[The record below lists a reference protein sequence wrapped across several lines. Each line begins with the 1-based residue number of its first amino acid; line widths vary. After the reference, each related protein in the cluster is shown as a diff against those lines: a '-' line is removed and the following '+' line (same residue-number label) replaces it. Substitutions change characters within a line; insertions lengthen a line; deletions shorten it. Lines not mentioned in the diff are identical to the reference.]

1 MGDHPTHLDEKGR
14 ARMVDVGHKP
24 VVRRRAVAEAVVRTT
39 PEAARA
45 LYDGR
50 LPKGD
55 AAAVA
60 RVAGIAGAKRTS
72 DLIALCHPLPLDR
85 VAVDVGVAPSEGEVR
100 IRCEALASAR
110 TGVEMEALTGAAVGG
125 LNVYDM
131 LKAID
136 AAVTIEVRLIE
147 KTKDAPEA

>member
-1 MGDHPTHLDEKGR
+1 
-14 ARMVDVGHKP
+14 MVDVGHKP
-24 VVRRRAVAEAVVRTT
+24 VVRRRAVAEASLTT
-39 PEAARA
+39 TAEAARA

-60 RVAGIAGAKRTS
+60 RVAGIAGAKRAP
-72 DLIALCHPLPLDR
+72 DLVALCHPLPLDS
-85 VAVDVGVAPSEGEVR
+85 VSVDVHVTPSDGEVR
-100 IRCEALASAR
+100 VRCEALASAR
-110 TGVEMEALTGAAVGG
+110 TGVEMEALTGAAVGA

-136 AAVTIEVRLIE
+136 PEVTIEVRLIE
-147 KTKDAPEA
+147 KTKDAPPA

>member
-1 MGDHPTHLDEKGR
+1 
-14 ARMVDVGHKP
+14 MVDVGHKP
-24 VVRRRAVAEAVVRTT
+24 VVRRRAVAEARLTT
-39 PEAARA
+39 TAEAARA

-60 RVAGIAGAKRTS
+60 RVAGIAGAKRAP
-72 DLIALCHPLPLDR
+72 DLVALCHPLPLDS
-85 VAVDVGVAPSEGEVR
+85 VSVDVQVTPSDGEVR
-100 IRCEALASAR
+100 VRCEALASAR
-110 TGVEMEALTGAAVGG
+110 TGVEMEALTGAAVGA

-136 AAVTIEVRLIE
+136 PEVTIEVRLIE
-147 KTKDAPEA
+147 KTKDAPPT

>member
-1 MGDHPTHLDEKGR
+1 
-14 ARMVDVGHKP
+14 
-24 VVRRRAVAEAVVRTT
+24 
-39 PEAARA
+39 

-60 RVAGIAGAKRTS
+60 RVAGIAGAKRTP
-72 DLIALCHPLPLDR
+72 DLVALCHPLPLDS
-85 VAVDVGVAPSEGEVR
+85 VEVDVSVAPSDGEVR
-100 IRCEALASAR
+100 VRCEALASAR
-110 TGVEMEALTGAAVGG
+110 TGVEMQALTGASVGA

-136 AAVTIEVRLIE
+136 PAVTIEVRLLE
-147 KTKDAPEA
+147 KTKDEPPE

>member
-1 MGDHPTHLDEKGR
+1 MAEHPTHLDEKGR

-24 VVRRRAVAEAVVRTT
+24 VVRRRAVAEALVRTT
-39 PEAARA
+39 AEAARA

-60 RVAGIAGAKRTS
+60 RVAGIAGAKRTP
-72 DLIALCHPLPLDR
+72 DLVALCHPLPLDS
-85 VAVDVGVAPSEGEVR
+85 VSIDVGVTPSDGEVR
-100 IRCEALASAR
+100 VRCEAVASAR
-110 TGVEMEALTGAAVGG
+110 TGVEMEALTGASVAA

-136 AAVTIEVRLIE
+136 PAVTIEVHLVE
-147 KTKDAPEA
+147 KTKDAPPA